1 MATSVTIKGS
11 TYSYTISNIQNAL
24 TCTPSNRNSRYGAV
38 YAKPTIKRNKSGT
51 ANRRYF
57 YFRFIIP
64 SEGESA
70 YLGDTHDVE
79 YRATFSKNA
88 TTATVDEVNASVA
101 EHYIGDYAVEL
112 CDRRKSSYSGTLK
125 VYASEED
132 IEDSWTSTTTSYTF
146 AAGSGWNV
154 TLTTPTTSTTQS
166 AQGDPDPSV
175 FGYVLGF
182 AKGTYQ
188 LASADSGLWRKNS
201 TGAGHSDYIVP
212 LGTLKINGGDLNYLS
227 DGHTGWNNV
236 RYIDILLSSAST
248 TITTKLTNDLGG
260 SATKTNTITVQPYNQ
275 PIINNLSIDRV
286 SATRSADSA
295 VISVGW
301 IIDALNKQSTETTDI
316 KTGAVTASWVSVD
329 LQDPDTEYASGSFD
343 IISDGDSVTTLA
355 DQADEI
361 ATDANRTR
369 AHDTYDSNHTYRFT
383 VTLTDRLGQSSEP
396 IPAILNSKFFL
407 ISAKAG
413 GKGIGF
419 GMAPLNEG
427 FHVNM
432 PATFYDDVDAEIS
445 ELSGTYSGGLNDKA
459 LMTDDTVLD
468 WQTILNTQT
477 ADRGLIDQILAKF
490 ADDHKYDCDWTDLP
504 MSSTAKVYS
513 SDQKPMYK
521 RYGHVVQV
529 YGAVAPKAQ
538 VAAGG
543 SLNFATLPQ
552 HYRPPRSNL
561 MILCQGSA
569 NNKWVLYMGYDG
581 LMSAQRYST
590 GGTAAAIPTSVWLPF
605 SVTFLV

>member
-24 TCTPSNRNSRYGAV
+24 TCTPGNRNSRYGAV
-38 YAKPTIKRNKSGT
+38 YAKPTIKRNKSGE
-51 ANRRYF
+51 AFSRYF
-57 YFRFIIP
+57 YLRFIVP
-64 SEGESA
+64 NEGEGGYAS
-70 YLGDTHDVE
+70 HDVE
-79 YRATFSKNA
+79 YRAKFTKSG
-88 TTATVDEVNASVA
+88 TTATVDEVNSYMA
-101 EHYIGDYAVEL
+101 EHVMGNYADYMCTA
-112 CDRRKSSYSGTLK
+112 KYSPSFSGTLK
-125 VYASEED
+125 IYASTD
-132 IEDSWTSTTTSYTF
+132 DVDSSWTNVSTTYT
-146 AAGSGWNV
+146 ATAGAGW
-154 TLTTPTTSTTQS
+154 TPTISNISYALTQS
-166 AQGDPDPSV
+166 ETGDPDPSI
-175 FGYVLGF
+175 FGYIQGF
-182 AKGTYQ
+182 AQ
-188 LASADSGLWRKNS
+188 ASWSIQSAE
-201 TGAGHSDYIVP
+201 TGQWTLGSYDYITP
-212 LGTLKINGGDLNYLS
+212 YGTLSFSANGESYSSRAAGWYRISLSSKKLNSITTTAYASVSTDLN
-227 DGHTGWNNV
+227 GK
-236 RYIDILLSSAST
+236 ASKSET
-248 TITTKLTNDLGG
+248 V
-260 SATKTNTITVQPYNQ
+260 TVQPYNK
-275 PIINNLSIDRV
+275 PTINTLSISRT

-329 LQDPDTEYASGSFD
+329 LQYPNTEYASGSFD

-361 ATDANRTR
+361 AQDANRTR

-445 ELSGTYSGGLNDKA
+445 ELSGAYSGGLNDKA
-459 LMTDDTVLD
+459 VMTDDTVLD

-477 ADRGLIDQILAKF
+477 DDRGLIDQILAKF